1 MPLPKEDD
9 YKLADKNLDDA
20 IANLM
25 EAARPGI
32 DDKKEGGFS
41 ERVYGFVGKLVE
53 AGNAVK
59 AVYNYKITDIEEHK
73 AEIERRRQLGLTI
86 EPAVAEPTFWW
97 ADGGDPYHIL
107 DEKYHYGCIGR
118 ERFARHPGAI
128 WSFGFTRCASFC
140 AL

>member
-1 MPLPKEDD
+1 MPLPTEDD

-59 AVYNYKITDIEEHK
+59 AVYNYKITDIEERTTTSIRTDNR
-73 AEIERRRQLGLTI
+73 A
-86 EPAVAEPTFWW
+86 
-97 ADGGDPYHIL
+97 
-107 DEKYHYGCIGR
+107 GCCRTNVLVG
-118 ERFARHPGAI
+118 
-128 WSFGFTRCASFC
+128 
-140 AL
+140 